1 MAGAA
6 ATRALTDARRPA
18 HYRAVRELR
27 HLTWV
32 LLAASLVIGLA
43 ALVRMTAPATG
54 GPDGITGSIRLP
66 WLMTVTIVTLF
77 ALAAMVFLLD
87 LLRRMRARRHEED
100 VALGAEPPRPQPSWL
115 RALAQ
120 ILSLV
125 NFAVLAYL
133 LWKNTPL
140 GGLMSLGQG
149 AGSGIALPQEAPVPA
164 PFFITWTF
172 AVLALVAGCGALALT
187 LCVAFSDRLAK
198 WWEQHADDA
207 APPPLTEAVEE
218 SLEDLRAEPDARRA
232 IMRCY
237 ARFERAAAASGLE
250 RRPWH
255 TPMEFMREALSRL
268 PAPRGAVRA
277 LTGLFELARF
287 SDRALGLAERDR
299 ALTALDDIKTAIDE
313 AASEQRRPDAVA
325 Y

>member
-1 MAGAA
+1 M
-6 ATRALTDARRPA
+6 RPM
-18 HYRAVRELR
+18 R
-27 HLTWV
+27 HFTWA

-43 ALVRMTAPATG
+43 ALVRMTALATG
-54 GPDGITGSIRLP
+54 GPDDITGIIRLP
-66 WLMTVTIVTLF
+66 WLVTGTIVTLF
-77 ALAAMVFLLD
+77 ALAVLVFLLD

-100 VALGAEPPRPQPSWL
+100 AALGVEPPRPQPWL

-120 ILSLV
+120 ILSFV

-133 LWKNTPL
+133 LWQNVLPL
-140 GGLMSLGQG
+140 AVLMSLGQG
-149 AGSGIALPQEAPVPA
+149 AGSATALPQEAPVNA

-187 LCVAFSDRLAK
+187 LCVAFSDRLAE
-198 WWEQHADDA
+198 WWDRHADDA

-218 SLEDLRAEPDARRA
+218 SLDDLRAEPDARRA

-268 PAPRGAVRA
+268 PAPRGSVRA

-299 ALTALDDIKTAIDE
+299 ALAALDDIKTAI
-313 AASEQRRPDAVA
+313 EQRRPDAVA
-325 Y
+325 S

>member
-1 MAGAA
+1 
-6 ATRALTDARRPA
+6 
-18 HYRAVRELR
+18 VRERR
-27 HLTWV
+27 HLTWA

-54 GPDGITGSIRLP
+54 GSGDVTGAIRLP
-66 WLMTVTIVTLF
+66 WLVTGTIVTLF
-77 ALAAMVFLLD
+77 VLSVLVFLLD
-87 LLRRMRARRHEED
+87 LLRRMRARRHEEEALLD
-100 VALGAEPPRPQPSWL
+100 VEPPRPQPWL

-125 NFAVLAYL
+125 NFVVIAYL
-133 LWKNTPL
+133 LWQNVLPL
-140 GGLMSLGQG
+140 AALMSLGQD
-149 AGSGIALPQEAPVPA
+149 AGSATTLPQEAPVHA

-187 LCVAFSDRLAK
+187 LCVAFSDRLAE
-198 WWEQHADDA
+198 WWERHTDDA
-207 APPPLTEAVEE
+207 APPPLLGAVEE
-218 SLEDLRAEPDARRA
+218 SVEDLRAEPDARRA

-255 TPMEFMREALSRL
+255 TPMEFMREALRHL

-287 SDRALGLAERDR
+287 SDRALGPAERDR
-299 ALTALDDIKTAIDE
+299 ALAALDDIKTAIE
-313 AASEQRRPDAVA
+313 KTAIEQRRPDAVA
-325 Y
+325 S